1 MISYI
6 KNKFSICLGGKTSRV
21 WKLLEKDKEK
31 MICTGTKTRNWANGG
46 QYNLKNKRKNETSG
60 DKIKRKRK
68 KSRKN
73 RETYTDKS
81 LLLCFC
87 GSSVNTTAF
96 SMHARL
102 NLP

>member
-46 QYNLKNKRKNETSG
+46 QYNLKNKRK
-60 DKIKRKRK
+60 K
-68 KSRKN
+68 
-73 RETYTDKS
+73 
-81 LLLCFC
+81 
-87 GSSVNTTAF
+87 
-96 SMHARL
+96 
-102 NLP
+102 